1 MQLLILL
8 GALCTL
14 LSPTYALYFYLEG
27 SQMRCFLEDLPK
39 DTLVV
44 GAFLG
49 SCLVDRTNPCAG
61 NFKAE
66 EWNSETNAYTIN
78 PNMGLKITVDV
89 PANNP
94 PRADIVGNLR
104 QRPPSDQSEKRSDR
118 TIHVYCCRIW
128 GTQIVF
134 PD

>member
-1 MQLLILL
+1 MNFRVSISLHVEPRQPPSSRAMQLLVLL

-49 SCLVDRTNPCAG
+49 SCPWT
-61 NFKAE
+61 
-66 EWNSETNAYTIN
+66 
-78 PNMGLKITVDV
+78 GL
-89 PANNP
+89 
-94 PRADIVGNLR
+94 
-104 QRPPSDQSEKRSDR
+104 
-118 TIHVYCCRIW
+118 IHV
-128 GTQIVF
+128 
-134 PD
+134 